1 MKDQYASAQRA
12 WRKQLNKVENLQ
24 TDSNE
29 ATPLLSERNLLET
42 QMEILVKANE
52 RLDEALEADYEA
64 KHVAQEKLELW
75 EREHSDVFKR
85 LNSRVTKLKQEKAS
99 TQSTTTKSTSFS
111 RGSSHD
117 SKSTKSSALERR
129 VDSAA
134 KVAKLKTELLF
145 VDAEAKRT
153 AALRKQEDKLRK
165 FQLTKQLALAKGE
178 MEAITKIEDGEST
191 IDDRKEDVL
200 PADVI
205 DNKDLLNEYLIA
217 QASSIANTSLSTKE
231 THVEFSPELP
241 EYDPKDKPKIET
253 SFNPRFNQNL
263 TQEAAKVFSVVAP
276 RYSSALNPFSADY
289 VTFSTP
295 KNVSPTCAPES
306 RSTEVVCGQIVN
318 SSHHSSDDTLERLAD
333 KLSQK
338 QARDLLPLP
347 EPEVFRGDMTHFP
360 IWQKSFD
367 AIIERGTDNILQ

>member
-1 MKDQYASAQRA
+1 MKDQYASAKRA

-24 TDSNE
+24 TDSND

-85 LNSRVTKLKQEKAS
+85 LNSRVT
-99 TQSTTTKSTSFS
+99 QSTTKKSTSFS

-165 FQLTKQLALAKGE
+165 FQPTKQLALAKGE

-217 QASSIANTSLSTKE
+217 QASSIANTSLSTME
-231 THVEFSPELP
+231 THVEFSP
-241 EYDPKDKPKIET
+241 
-253 SFNPRFNQNL
+253 
-263 TQEAAKVFSVVAP
+263 
-276 RYSSALNPFSADY
+276 
-289 VTFSTP
+289 
-295 KNVSPTCAPES
+295 
-306 RSTEVVCGQIVN
+306 
-318 SSHHSSDDTLERLAD
+318 
-333 KLSQK
+333 
-338 QARDLLPLP
+338 
-347 EPEVFRGDMTHFP
+347 
-360 IWQKSFD
+360 
-367 AIIERGTDNILQ
+367 

>member
-1 MKDQYASAQRA
+1 MKDQCASAQRA
-12 WRKQLNKVENLQ
+12 WRKQLNKVENLL
-24 TDSNE
+24 TDSNDV
-29 ATPLLSERNLLET
+29 TPLLSERNLLET
-42 QMEILVKANE
+42 QMEILVEANK
-52 RLDEALEADYEA
+52 RLDEALEEDYEA

-75 EREHSDVFKR
+75 ERKHSDAFKR
-85 LNSRVTKLKQEKAS
+85 LNSRVTNCKFKQEKAS

-134 KVAKLKTELLF
+134 KFAKLKTELLF
-145 VDAEAKRT
+145 VDAEATRT
-153 AALRKQEDKLRK
+153 AALRKQEDELRK
-165 FQLTKQLALAKGE
+165 FQLTKQLALAKAE

-205 DNKDLLNEYLIA
+205 DNKDLLNEYLIT
-217 QASSIANTSLSTKE
+217 QASSIANTSLSTME

-241 EYDPKDKPKIET
+241 EYGPKDEPKIET

-276 RYSSALNPFSADY
+276 RYPSALNPFSADY

-295 KNVSPTCAPES
+295 KNVSPTCVTER
-306 RSTEVVCGQIVN
+306 RSTEVVCDQIVN
-318 SSHHSSDDTLERLAD
+318 SSHHSRTTPPSAWPTNCRRNKQEIYFRYQ
-333 KLSQK
+333 SQK
-338 QARDLLPLP
+338 VLEA
-347 EPEVFRGDMTHFP
+347 T
-360 IWQKSFD
+360 
-367 AIIERGTDNILQ
+367 